1 MKKHYNSERNLMIVV
16 FLFSLF
22 AFTTFQFGII
32 YLKDYLFLVSAM
44 HIGSGM
50 TIVSSLLS
58 SLGII
63 ATSWLIKEAKT
74 ELEKENLNE
83 NNNF

>member
-1 MKKHYNSERNLMIVV
+1 MIVV

-32 YLKDYLFLVSAM
+32 YLKDYLFLVSAI

-58 SLGII
+58 LLGII

-74 ELEKENLNE
+74 ELEKEKIE
-83 NNNF
+83 

>member
-1 MKKHYNSERNLMIVV
+1 MIVV

-58 SLGII
+58 LLGII

-74 ELEKENLNE
+74 ELEKEKIE
-83 NNNF
+83 

>member
-1 MKKHYNSERNLMIVV
+1 MIVV

-22 AFTTFQFGII
+22 AFATFRFGIF
-32 YLKDYLFLVSAM
+32 YLKDNLFLLSAM

-58 SLGII
+58 LLGII

-74 ELEKENLNE
+74 DLEKEKINE
-83 NNNF
+83 VS